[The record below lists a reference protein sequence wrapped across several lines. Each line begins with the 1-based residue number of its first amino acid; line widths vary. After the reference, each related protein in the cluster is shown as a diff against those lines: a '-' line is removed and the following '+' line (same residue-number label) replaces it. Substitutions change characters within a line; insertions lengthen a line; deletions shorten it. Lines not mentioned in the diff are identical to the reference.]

1 VTARLKWYGIE
12 ASARRKVAVFRGRFM
27 VVLINVQKCLE
38 LVTYKVS
45 S

>member
-1 VTARLKWYGIE
+1 
-12 ASARRKVAVFRGRFM
+12 M

-45 S
+45 SWPPGLLLKERKRIVLEPR

>member
-1 VTARLKWYGIE
+1 
-12 ASARRKVAVFRGRFM
+12 M

-45 S
+45 SWSQDCT